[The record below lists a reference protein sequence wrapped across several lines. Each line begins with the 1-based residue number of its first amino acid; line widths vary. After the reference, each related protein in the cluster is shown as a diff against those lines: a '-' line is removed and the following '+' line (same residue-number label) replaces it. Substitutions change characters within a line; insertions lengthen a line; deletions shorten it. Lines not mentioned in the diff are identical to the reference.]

1 MAETTMVKATG
12 EVAMTKTAMAKT
24 TVTTETTVPKVASR
38 SRDGKGRQ
46 RTCRYQTSGS
56 LIELEHWLLL

>member
-1 MAETTMVKATG
+1 VSG
-12 EVAMTKTAMAKT
+12 
-24 TVTTETTVPKVASR
+24 R
-38 SRDGKGRQ
+38 SRHRKRRQ